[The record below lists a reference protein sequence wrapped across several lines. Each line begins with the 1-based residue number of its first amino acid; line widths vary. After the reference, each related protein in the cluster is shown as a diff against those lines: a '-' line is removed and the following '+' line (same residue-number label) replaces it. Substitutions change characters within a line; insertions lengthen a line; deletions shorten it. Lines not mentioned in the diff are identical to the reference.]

1 MMSIASTSADADW
14 DRVSEI
20 VAAAVEIPAA
30 DRAAYVAAAT
40 AGDATLAAEVQS
52 LLSRRCFVC

>member
-1 MMSIASTSADADW
+1 MTAKSASADADW

-40 AGDATLAAEVQS
+40 AGAATLAAEVQS
-52 LLSRRCFVC
+52 LLSRCCFVC

>member
-1 MMSIASTSADADW
+1 MTAKSASADADW

-40 AGDATLAAEVQS
+40 AGDATLATEVQS
-52 LLSRRCFVC
+52 LQSRCCFVC

>member
-1 MMSIASTSADADW
+1 MTVKSASADADW

-20 VAAAVEIPAA
+20 VAAAVDLPAA

-52 LLSRRCFVC
+52 LLSRCCFVC